1 MSFRKCKEPCT
12 RYITAGDT
20 HDRCVVCLGLHH
32 AQAALSGLSSCPH
45 CDGLRLRVL
54 RSRVE
59 VFSNVALE
67 SNPRQVTSATAEA
80 PHEARAWGDTCDMDF
95 VDSAALEYSPH
106 RSLSPTLLQN
116 KTYTEPVV
124 FSNEDLLPTPEAC
137 TAISFGCGRYDDD
150 VLSTAASGS
159 EDFAT
164 DTSPL
169 PPSGQER
176 RVSPSYSELL
186 DVVSRAVGKL
196 GLDWEVDKA
205 EAQPSSKLDDRFLT
219 SRTPTQPR
227 RPLPFFP
234 DLHQEVSRSW
244 KQPFSARITNAA
256 AADFAT
262 VSDMANHGYTMM
274 PPVEETLAEHL
285 APSSAAAWKS
295 RPLLPSKACRV
306 TSSLVGKSYMA
317 AGQAAASLHSMAVLQ
332 AYQAEL
338 LKELDEGEGITPEAV
353 KELRRATDLALR
365 ATKHTARAV
374 GRTMAGLI
382 SVERHLWLN
391 LTDIKEKDK
400 SFLMDAPVSR
410 DGLFG
415 EAVTSV
421 VEKFRAAKQ
430 QSAAFRQLIPRRPR
444 EVERRQ
450 APARSRSTSSHR
462 QRAASR
468 EEPTPMA
475 PPRKDWGPRVFP
487 PAHQRQ
493 RKRLN
498 LTSTA
503 KASRSRVPNSSS

>member
-1 MSFRKCKEPCT
+1 M
-12 RYITAGDT
+12 
-20 HDRCVVCLGLHH
+20 
-32 AQAALSGLSSCPH
+32 
-45 CDGLRLRVL
+45 
-54 RSRVE
+54 
-59 VFSNVALE
+59 FSKVAPA
-67 SNPRQVTSATAEA
+67 SNPRRVASAAAEA
-80 PHEARAWGDTCDMDF
+80 PHEAMAWGDMCDLTYD
-95 VDSAALEYSPH
+95 DSAALEFSPH
-106 RSLSPTLLQN
+106 RSLSPTRVQD
-116 KTYTEPVV
+116 TTFVEPVV
-124 FSNEDLLPTPEAC
+124 FSDGGLQPTPEAYD
-137 TAISFGCGRYDDD
+137 AISFGCGQFDDD
-150 VLSTAASGS
+150 VLSTAASES
-159 EDFAT
+159 EDFVADT
-164 DTSPL
+164 DSPL
-169 PPSGQER
+169 PPSGQEK

-196 GLDWEVDKA
+196 GLDWEVEKA

-219 SRTPTQPR
+219 SRAPAQPR

-244 KQPFSARITNAA
+244 KQPYSARITNAA

-262 VSDMANHGYTMM
+262 ISDMANRGYAAM

-285 APSSAAAWKS
+285 APNSATAWKS

-338 LKELDEGEGITPEAV
+338 LKDLDEGEGITPEAV

-374 GRTMAGLI
+374 GRSMAGLI
-382 SVERHLWLN
+382 TVERHLWLN

-400 SFLMDAPVSR
+400 SFLMDAPISK

-421 VEKFRAAKQ
+421 VDKFRAAKQ

-444 EVERRQ
+444 ETERRQ
-450 APARSRSTSSHR
+450 APARSRSTSSNR

-468 EEPTPMA
+468 EEPSPMA
-475 PPRKDWGPRVFP
+475 PPRKDWGPKAFP
-487 PAHQRQ
+487 PARQRQ
-493 RKRLN
+493 RKRLD
-498 LTSTA
+498 LSSTA
-503 KASRSRVPNSSS
+503 NASRSRAPNSSS